1 MPITELLIEFLFF
14 SFLGWVWETV
24 YCTIK
29 TGHWSNRGF
38 LYGPIC
44 PIYGAGCVL
53 AQYVF
58 GRLWSILAF
67 RPSIW
72 QVFVICALGSAILEY
87 ATSYVLEKKY
97 HARWWDYS
105 SIPLNLNGRISL
117 PTTLGFG
124 LAGILVVKI
133 LLPGVQGI
141 GMYIPGQMSDLL
153 SLVLAWIFG
162 ADFALTQASLSP
174 LIEKI
179 DQLQA
184 GFDERAEA
192 IVAETIEERERLKK
206 ELEGQIETR
215 IKEQVKSL
223 SARQKY
229 ILSNI
234 QRFHH
239 AYKTER
245 PHGGLIG
252 ERLREAIKER
262 KK

>member
-1 MPITELLIEFLFF
+1 MAVTELLIEFLFF

-38 LYGPIC
+38 LYGPVC
-44 PIYGAGCVL
+44 PIYGAGCLL

-58 GRLWSILAF
+58 GRLWAILAF
-67 RPSIW
+67 QPSIW
-72 QVFVICALGSAILEY
+72 QIFVICTIGSAALEY

-124 LAGILVVKI
+124 LAGVLVVKV
-133 LLPGVQGI
+133 LLPGFLGVGAW
-141 GMYIPGQMSDLL
+141 IPMQLMDLL
-153 SLVLAWIFG
+153 SLVFAWIFG

-179 DQLQA
+179 EQLQA
-184 GFDERAEA
+184 GFDEKAES
-192 IVAETIEERERLKK
+192 IVTGTIEERERLKK
-206 ELEGQIETR
+206 ELEGQIEAR
-215 IKEQVKSL
+215 IKEQVKNL
-223 SARQKY
+223 SARQRY

-234 QRFHH
+234 QRFHNAH
-239 AYKTER
+239 KTER
-245 PHGGLIG
+245 AHGGLIG

-262 KK
+262 KQ